1 MVTMTYCSGLLFIL
15 LAAVPTR
22 GGETDRELQGNV
34 VVRYIKDD
42 PRFRLLPD
50 PEDLARVV
58 TGGSPKETQLFK
70 QLYNSAL
77 ELFDVEGY
85 NWLMNKVMDDDL
97 SLRFTQAL
105 AKIDISQPHCDKGE
119 NTHAEPVA
127 HQAEFPGGPFR
138 NAFGFDL
145 TKWMTGLLGRAQSE
159 AGSKVPGLSNMSMM
173 SMTMLKGL
181 IQSVAAV
188 VIDAVPPFIP
198 PPLWILRPLPCLP
211 MLTGA
216 NCLGSVLY
224 PITMSEFTTA
234 DVSDSVMNGV
244 IGSFPAKY
252 QSKVGKTSEAQ
263 YRICASAY
271 LGMYCASIFPICW
284 MPLGLGAGMSMPVCF
299 PQCLATLVACPG
311 FWMDDIEGA
320 CSDVSV
326 PPFCSFS
333 VFINQRRIPPQYSSY
348 DESHPFPKEC
358 PRFDPLYDTPDT
370 LFDLEK
376 SLPSPIMEASKE
388 EAPQIPVY
396 PSLGKTL
403 RDYEQVRPPQHVEPA
418 PCDCRGQRSL
428 LQIQCHL
435 QPAQPMTVAGTP
447 LQPATHYQVPSSVPE
462 HCCMMCK
469 QFYQGPLEAP
479 LPKPIIKEQY
489 QPSVKLGHVIPVNP
503 VSYAWKHF

>member
-34 VVRYIKDD
+34 VVHYIKDD

-50 PEDLARVV
+50 PDDLARVV

-271 LGMYCASIFPICW
+271 LGMYWQASLLKEIQRTTLHNLITVLVFSLFAGCLWVSDTIRCFSQLWLRHQVQDSARACRCQFVSHNAWQRLSHVPASGW
-284 MPLGLGAGMSMPVCF
+284 MVRHDQGAIH
-299 PQCLATLVACPG
+299 PQRKTT
-311 FWMDDIEGA
+311 I
-320 CSDVSV
+320 
-326 PPFCSFS
+326 
-333 VFINQRRIPPQYSSY
+333 
-348 DESHPFPKEC
+348 
-358 PRFDPLYDTPDT
+358 LY
-370 LFDLEK
+370 
-376 SLPSPIMEASKE
+376 
-388 EAPQIPVY
+388 Q
-396 PSLGKTL
+396 TL
-403 RDYEQVRPPQHVEPA
+403 RGPA
-418 PCDCRGQRSL
+418 VMCR
-428 LQIQCHL
+428 
-435 QPAQPMTVAGTP
+435 
-447 LQPATHYQVPSSVPE
+447 
-462 HCCMMCK
+462 
-469 QFYQGPLEAP
+469 
-479 LPKPIIKEQY
+479 
-489 QPSVKLGHVIPVNP
+489 
-503 VSYAWKHF
+503 